1 MLHLDLPTR
10 PQIDSLLATS
20 HRACVSIYL
29 RTDPVSHGDAERTE
43 FRTMAADAV
52 RQLADAGVSKAELA
66 SIEEYVADLV
76 DDDELWRYQAR
87 SMAVFI
93 TPEESAVFRLANRL
107 DTQLE
112 VADRFYVKPLIRA
125 ITFPQAAYVLAI
137 AQGSWRLLRIMAD
150 SAPEVVT
157 PAGAPDDV
165 AEAANV
171 HTIRDRAPRG
181 KIQGSE
187 GQKVRM
193 RQYAMQV
200 DRAIRPVIGGSHLP
214 LILAAAE
221 PMASIYRGA
230 NTYPHLADSVLAG
243 NPEQTPDAKL
253 AESARPILDEIYAA
267 QVAEYQAEFDR
278 HSSTRRGITDLS
290 DIARAATQGIVGTA
304 FVSIAETVY
313 GTVDAEGAIEYADGP
328 AADVFGIADEIARRT
343 WINGGK
349 VYAVREDEVPGGGA
363 AAAILRYAP

>member
-10 PQIDSLLATS
+10 PQIDRLLGAS
-20 HRACVSIYL
+20 HPASVSIYL
-29 RTDPVSHGDAERTE
+29 RTDPVSHGDAERIE
-43 FRTMAADAV
+43 LRTLAADAI
-52 RQLADAGVSKAELA
+52 RQLSGNGIAKPQLA
-66 SIEEYVADLV
+66 SIDEAVADLV
-76 DDDELWRYQAR
+76 DDDQLWRYQAR

-93 TPEESAVFRLANRL
+93 NPDESQVFRLANRL

-150 SAPEVVT
+150 SAPVEVT
-157 PAGAPDDV
+157 PDGAPDDV

-200 DRAIRPVIGGSHLP
+200 DRAIRPVIAGSHLP

-221 PMASIYRGA
+221 PLASIYRSV
-230 NTYPHLADSVLAG
+230 NTYPHLASSMIAG
-243 NPEQTPDAKL
+243 NPEQTTAATL
-253 AESARPILDEIYAA
+253 SEVARPILDEIYAA
-267 QVAEYQAEFDR
+267 QIADYHAAFDR

-290 DIARAATQGIVGTA
+290 DIARAATQGLIDTA
-304 FVSIAETVY
+304 FVSIEEAVY
-313 GTVDAEGAIEYADGP
+313 GTVDDEGSIDYADGP
-328 AADVFGIADEIARRT
+328 SADVFGIADEIARRT
-343 WINGGK
+343 WMNGGK
-349 VYAVREDEVPGGGA
+349 VYAVRHDEVPGGGS
-363 AAAILRYAP
+363 AAAILRFAP